1 MGDHDQSRTI
11 AHACMVSPRNSKV
24 PRRLTLPGEWT
35 DEFRKVGIVTSSLLS
50 RVTEGWIFY
59 VSGLADHNVVW
70 HDGTLHDGAPPAHGT
85 TQGRVQRVLLGG
97 GIMASA
103 GAQAYMGVW
112 GLAPSGV
119 QGQSPWSGGQGTK
132 SPWSWRVF
140 WNFKFKFLM
149 KNAPFLRN
157 LNEMRTF
164 LPLGG
169 GRLPPS
175 PPMDPPLGQLVY
187 NIFIITQV

>member
-1 MGDHDQSRTI
+1 MGDHDQLRTI

-24 PRRLTLPGEWT
+24 QGRLTLPGEWT

-85 TQGRVQRVLLGG
+85 TQGRIQRVLLG

-119 QGQSPWSGGQGTK
+119 QGQSPWSGGLRPLKLT
-132 SPWSWRVF
+132 RF
-140 WNFKFKFLM
+140 CNFKFKFLM

-164 LPLGG
+164 LSFGKGG
-169 GRLPPS
+169 GGACPRRPPWIRHW
-175 PPMDPPLGQLVY
+175 D
-187 NIFIITQV
+187 N